1 VITITR
7 EDLESVRKR
16 LKFLKEMSNVR
27 QFTNELEELNPDILD
42 AVTEYEEAAQE
53 ALAKIDAILKE
64 KE

>member
-16 LKFLKEMSNVR
+16 LKFLQEMSNVR